1 MSALLKTNMAVQAL
15 PEARGFVEL
24 HAKHMGF
31 EERRIGKLLDRI
43 TTLEG
48 EGPSSWVSVFSGEA
62 LATSA
67 AGKLVEAANLFN
79 LARFPVAN
87 SPAKVNA
94 QRAVAQVFGEHME
107 RIGKGERRLIEIDG
121 HQVSVLFRAARNP
134 KAGLLILMG
143 GIVSLKEQWGSFLN
157 LGHKL
162 GCAVVIADFA
172 GVGCNSLP
180 YSRSAA
186 RIYGAIM
193 DSVADACDVGQTMV
207 IAPSFGGHL
216 AMLQANDDP
225 RIRQIITI
233 GAPIQAFFERAAQ
246 RDADDIPLIT
256 RVALAHAMG
265 VDVQELPEHL
275 PALSMQP
282 DELHRLRTP
291 VLYIA
296 AERDEII
303 PASEWQQVAPQAP
316 NLRLHSFD
324 DVHGAPNN
332 LRTVRLII
340 LTMLLRH
347 SGHRLG
353 SRFLQT
359 LLRLRFAVQ
368 PSLFHTIQKKELL

>member
-1 MSALLKTNMAVQAL
+1 MSTFPRFDPMDPAL
-15 PEARGFVEL
+15 PEARGFVKL

-31 EERRIGKLLDRI
+31 DERCIAKLFDRI
-43 TTLEG
+43 TTLKG
-48 EGPSSWVSVFSGEA
+48 EGPSSWVSVFSAEA
-62 LATSA
+62 LDARVS
-67 AGKLVEAANLFN
+67 GKPIKAANLFN

-94 QRAVAQVFGEHME
+94 QRAAAQVFGEHIE
-107 RIGKGERRLIEIDG
+107 RIGKGERRLVDIDG
-121 HQVSVLFRAARNP
+121 HQVPVLFRAGRSP

-143 GIVSLKEQWGSFLN
+143 GIVSLKEQWGAFLN

-180 YSRSAA
+180 YNRSAS

-193 DSVADACDVGQTMV
+193 DSVADVCDVCQTMV

-216 AMLQANDDP
+216 AMLHASVDQ

-233 GAPIQAFFERAAQ
+233 GAPIQAFFERAAE
-246 RDADDIPLIT
+246 RDVDDIPLVT
-256 RVALAHAMG
+256 RIALAHAMG
-265 VDVQELPEHL
+265 IDVQDLPEHL
-275 PALSMQP
+275 PALSIQP
-282 DELHRLRTP
+282 EELIRLQTP

-303 PASEWQQVAPQAP
+303 PAAEWQKVAPRAP
-316 NLRLHSFD
+316 HFRLHSFD

-332 LRTVRLII
+332 MHTMRLII
-340 LTMLLRH
+340 LAMLLRH
-347 SGHRLG
+347 SGHALASRL
-353 SRFLQT
+353 LQFF
-359 LLRLRFAVQ
+359 LRLRFAVQ
-368 PSLFHTIQKKELL
+368 PSLFHTFQK

>member
-1 MSALLKTNMAVQAL
+1 MSTLPNFDQADRALS
-15 PEARGFVEL
+15 EARGFVEL

-31 EERRIGKLLDRI
+31 DERRIPGLLDRI

-48 EGPSSWVSVFSGEA
+48 EGPSAWVSVFSGEA
-62 LATSA
+62 LAASSS
-67 AGKLVEAANLFN
+67 GKPAEAANLFN
-79 LARFPVAN
+79 LARFPVSD

-94 QRAVAQVFGEHME
+94 QRSAAQVFGEHIE
-107 RIGKGERRLIEIDG
+107 RIGQGERRLVEIDG
-121 HQVSVLFRAARNP
+121 HQVSVLFRAARSP

-143 GIVSLKEQWGSFLN
+143 GIVSLKEQWGAFLN

-162 GCAVVIADFA
+162 GCAVVIADFP
-172 GVGCNSLP
+172 GVGCNTLP

-193 DSVADACDVGQTMV
+193 DSVSDVCDVRQTMV

-216 AMLQANDDP
+216 AMLHANDDP

-233 GAPIQAFFERAAQ
+233 GAPIRAFFERAAQ
-246 RDADDIPLIT
+246 CNSDEIPLIT

-265 VDVQELPEHL
+265 LAVPDLPEHL
-275 PALSMQP
+275 PPLSMQP
-282 DELHRLRTP
+282 DELHRLQTP

-296 AERDEII
+296 AERDDII
-303 PASEWQQVAPQAP
+303 PAAEWREVAPQAP

-340 LTMLLRH
+340 LAMLLRH
-347 SGHRLG
+347 SGHTLASRL
-353 SRFLQT
+353 LQSV
-359 LLRLRFAVQ
+359 LRLRFSVQ
-368 PSLFHTIQKKELL
+368 PSLFHTL